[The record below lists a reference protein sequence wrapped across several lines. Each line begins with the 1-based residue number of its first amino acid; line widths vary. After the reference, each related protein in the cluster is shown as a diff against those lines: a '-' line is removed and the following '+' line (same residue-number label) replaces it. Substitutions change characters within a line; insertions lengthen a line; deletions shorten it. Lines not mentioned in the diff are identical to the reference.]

1 MDEIENLEEPPP
13 ITRTILP
20 VKPRP
25 KRGLLAG
32 WSGRPSSKKRRSESS
47 PPPVSVSSASRR
59 GSYVG
64 IILLLAAVS
73 VVGAQ
78 GWMLYKT
85 RTELAH
91 VNVKLDEARSSL
103 GLLWQSTKRMDEDQ
117 VARLALLADS
127 IRWVLGYAQGEVRL
141 WEATYTTLQQ
151 RLDDGGRT
159 STKALKALN
168 TRIDGFARATLA
180 ARNRID
186 ALERQ
191 DYMHSSAVE
200 ALVRRTQN
208 QEANTHDVVSTVS
221 ALRETLG
228 RADSEL
234 SQLEQRLAA
243 SSSAYGQLGRR
254 VDNLAGF
261 ADGFRRAGLN
271 GAEVSGQLSQLA
283 DELRRIRIRVDS
295 MRPMTRTVMS
305 SDSR

>member
-1 MDEIENLEEPPP
+1 
-13 ITRTILP
+13 
-20 VKPRP
+20 
-25 KRGLLAG
+25 
-32 WSGRPSSKKRRSESS
+32 
-47 PPPVSVSSASRR
+47 
-59 GSYVG
+59 
-64 IILLLAAVS
+64 
-73 VVGAQ
+73 
-78 GWMLYKT
+78 MLYKT

-127 IRWVLGYAQGEVRL
+127 IRSVLGYAQGEVRL
-141 WEATYTTLQQ
+141 WEASFANLQQ
-151 RLDDGGRT
+151 RIDESGRG
-159 STKALKALN
+159 STKELKSLSKRLD
-168 TRIDGFARATLA
+168 TFARADVAQRTRLE
-180 ARNRID
+180 

-200 ALVRRTQN
+200 ALSRRTQV

-221 ALRETLG
+221 ALRETFG

-271 GAEVSGQLSQLA
+271 GAEVSDQLSQLA
-283 DELRRIRIRVDS
+283 GELRRIRMRVDS
-295 MRPMTRTVMS
+295 LRPMTRTVMS